1 MKKTHIFAIIIFIF
15 LGVLVPWKMIN
26 KIYNERTPEGLY
38 ENYKWYI
45 AESVELWVKN
55 RDNNFYNKRNVIDW
69 YETPDEKGNRP
80 MDKFPTII
88 YQEIRNALSLTFEE
102 YSTVLDPDSLKIIIS
117 NYLDL
122 RKPQIIE
129 KLKDKTVLITDFI

>member
-1 MKKTHIFAIIIFIF
+1 MIFIF

-45 AESVELWVKN
+45 TESVELWVKN
-55 RDNNFYNKRNVIDW
+55 RDNDFYNKKNVIDW
-69 YETPDEKGNRP
+69 YETPDKKGNRP

-88 YQEIRNALSLTFEE
+88 YQEIKNALFAN
-102 YSTVLDPDSLKIIIS
+102 I
-117 NYLDL
+117 
-122 RKPQIIE
+122 
-129 KLKDKTVLITDFI
+129 